1 MSYDSRPAQ
10 LAVAFFVLAAF
21 TPVSAAAQQ
30 RRYTPADVDFMEGM
44 IGHHAQAIAMAA
56 LVPGR
61 TTNPT
66 MQLLAR
72 RIDISQR
79 DEIRLMQSWLRD
91 RDQTVPDS
99 TGQMDHVN
107 GHHEMLM
114 PGMLTADQMAQLAA
128 AKDTTFDRLF
138 LQFMIQHHQ
147 GALTMVKTLF
157 QSPGAAQATDTFRY
171 VSGVDSDQRAEIE
184 RMQNMLDAM
193 PGSHQS

>member
-30 RRYTPADVDFMEGM
+30 RRYTPADVEFMEGM

-99 TGQMDHVN
+99 TGQDHVN

>member
-99 TGQMDHVN
+99 TGQDHVN

>member
-30 RRYTPADVDFMEGM
+30 RRYTPADVEFMDGM

-99 TGQMDHVN
+99 TGQDHVN

-128 AKDTTFDRLF
+128 AMDTTFDRLF

>member
-30 RRYTPADVDFMEGM
+30 RRYTPADVEFMQGM

-56 LVPGR
+56 MVPGR

-66 MQLLAR
+66 MQLLAQ

-79 DEIRLMQSWLRD
+79 DEIRLMQNWLRD
-91 RDQTVPDS
+91 RGQTVPDS
-99 TGQMDHVN
+99 TGHMHKGGGSTD
-107 GHHEMLM
+107 MLM

-128 AKDTTFDRLF
+128 AKDNVFDRLF

-184 RMQNMLDAM
+184 RMQKMLDAM